1 MNNHSIKGFT
11 LIELSAVILI
21 IGIIISSVS
30 YGLNLADQARLR
42 SVITE
47 ANEYME
53 AINLFE
59 QKYGNLPG
67 DIPTASDLWG
77 TTCDATPSNCN
88 GNGDGVIYY
97 SSSLLQNE
105 AMRAW
110 QHLSLAGMI
119 RGSYTGIASI
129 ANQIDIGVNAPESK
143 YSNGGWSISYNSKPY
158 TPPYWEGQSL
168 NLGKFQANNLPAGSL
183 LIPYDAYNIDTKIDD
198 GLPRTGLVWG
208 DSATTY
214 CFLNA
219 THLDSPYDISNT
231 TVPACVMRF
240 IFRKP
245 NLWF

>member
-97 SSSLLQNE
+97 SSSLLKNE

-129 ANQIDIGVNAPESK
+129 ANQTDIGVNAPESK
-143 YSNGGWSISYNSKPY
+143 YSNGGWSIYYHQPYN
-158 TPPYWEGQSL
+158 PPYDTGQSL
-168 NLGKFQANNLPAGSL
+168 IIGMFQANSLPGNSL
-183 LIPYDAYNIDTKIDD
+183 IIPLDAYNIDTKIDD

-208 DSATTY
+208 DSATTF
-214 CFLNA
+214 CFVNA
-219 THLDSPYDISNT
+219 TYVDSPYNIVNT
-231 TVPACVMRF
+231 TTPACILSF